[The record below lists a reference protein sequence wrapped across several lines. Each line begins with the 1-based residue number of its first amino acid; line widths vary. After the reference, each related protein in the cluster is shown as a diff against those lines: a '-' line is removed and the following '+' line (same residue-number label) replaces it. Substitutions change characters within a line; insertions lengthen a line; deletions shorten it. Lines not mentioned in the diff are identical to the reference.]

1 VTQAKAIEIQKL
13 LNAKMGA
20 NTLRMG
26 NDPYF
31 VVDYLSTGIIP
42 VDDLFQGGL
51 PLGRFVEIYG
61 DYSSLKSYIGLS
73 AIAHTQRQGGV
84 CALVDTEHAY
94 DPSWAAAIGVDVK
107 ALLLDQSETGE
118 AAIDNTEILLRQ
130 NVTLIVFDSIAAA
143 LPKQEAETQLSGK
156 KNIQPARLA
165 QLMSLACRKLTAAN
179 AKTSMLWIN
188 QTRSN
193 VGVTFGNP
201 ETIPGGKSM
210 PYYASMRMS
219 LRKSGRVTEERIAWV
234 TNSAGKPERKTVK
247 VVVGQNI
254 RATLEKSKLGVPHS
268 ESNFVFNHRTG
279 RIDEDRYVLN
289 KCIEEGLVLTNGKG
303 IWWVKN
309 SQKKV
314 KGLDTFVGTMMPEIY
329 KQLGLIQNGKLQV
342 PSRVVVRKKPGSS
355 KPVVLRRTPAVAAA
369 KSVSTG
375 RTIKRFVK

>member
-1 VTQAKAIEIQKL
+1 
-13 LNAKMGA
+13 
-20 NTLRMG
+20 
-26 NDPYF
+26 
-31 VVDYLSTGIIP
+31 
-42 VDDLFQGGL
+42 
-51 PLGRFVEIYG
+51 
-61 DYSSLKSYIGLS
+61 LS